1 MSGEIPFAYRGQ
13 PFSSHLLGM
22 KGCPRESKML
32 LSAYLFGK
40 TILRFIL
47 VGASAEFL
55 RLGPGREGKC
65 AFCLHGVGLTMA
77 PRSRG
82 TSHSRPNVLEMS
94 CL

>member
-40 TILRFIL
+40 TILRLIL

-65 AFCLHGVGLTMA
+65 AF
-77 PRSRG
+77 
-82 TSHSRPNVLEMS
+82 
-94 CL
+94 

>member
-40 TILRFIL
+40 TILRLIL

-55 RLGPGREGKC
+55 DLALDAKVSVHFVYT
-65 AFCLHGVGLTMA
+65 A
-77 PRSRG
+77 
-82 TSHSRPNVLEMS
+82 
-94 CL
+94 